1 MYMFTWLFLVWIAPP
16 LKSTPRQNFHFFFL
30 LLLLIFFWGEG
41 GGEERN
47 QLKIHQETR
56 LDCSRLS
63 DGEDCPNKKCY
74 GSAASRPLVFLFP
87 LNDPL
92 EKANRRPRGQLEGG
106 GRGCG
111 GGGGAKGTFLRLAT
125 GGTTKQFD
133 VDIINLQ
140 RIIKIRNFKVVNK
153 REWYYQMLQERCLSQ
168 GDQPC
173 LHWFFLLQEQTIILL
188 LVTLIE
194 WYNYQNQPTKH
205 KYYSQESTNS
215 HFLLTLNS
223 LTL

>member
-1 MYMFTWLFLVWIAPP
+1 MYMFTRLLLVWIAPP

-30 LLLLIFFWGEG
+30 LLRLFFFFFWGGGGGGG
-41 GGEERN
+41 GGEGEAERN

-74 GSAASRPLVFLFP
+74 GSATSLPLVFLFS

-92 EKANRRPRGQLEGG
+92 EQANRRPPGQLEGG

-111 GGGGAKGTFLRLAT
+111 GGGGLKVPPLGKPLVEHASSLKNVFQP
-125 GGTTKQFD
+125 TKQFD

-140 RIIKIRNFKVVNK
+140 QIIK
-153 REWYYQMLQERCLSQ
+153 
-168 GDQPC
+168 
-173 LHWFFLLQEQTIILL
+173 T
-188 LVTLIE
+188 
-194 WYNYQNQPTKH
+194 
-205 KYYSQESTNS
+205 
-215 HFLLTLNS
+215 
-223 LTL
+223 